1 MSEEANITE
10 NQTIV
15 DLSEL
20 SNLQFQTAWTPSSKF
35 DSASSKN
42 FKNKDGRKP
51 FKKSFNRDS
60 DGARKPRFEKNAQSS
75 GEKKFKKKP
84 FNKKFAKHSDKK
96 RTNAPFS
103 FSMDVQIFP
112 EDAPFAKLSEIIK
125 SSKRTYQLFDIA
137 QLILEK
143 RERMVI
149 LAKNLPDS
157 DNIVKPLFCAQPINI
172 PFEDEQSA
180 KNAALN
186 YYFDEMFVAEQIKA
200 EPPKGSFTVVNKCSL
215 TGDFLGAPNWHK
227 YNENVR
233 EYHKNK
239 FPKMS
244 FEAFSQTIES
254 AKGDENINAWLEQM
268 KIRTI
273 YKLKNLPEG
282 EQSPVFETSDAAKTY
297 IAQTKE
303 GELVKVY
310 EQVRMNA
317 SNIEKMPFGRIRRNF
332 EETIKKEKRFPIAT
346 ANNMRGK
353 LRRCGFAVYKRG
365 SKGYAFVSLIKRKFL
380 YEGDMLADAPQ
391 KIFDFLLMN
400 PAIKISEAPYKFLRI
415 DLPEIK
421 QPEQSSSTEVNQT
434 EQNDVAPVEIS
445 EEQKQL
451 LTTFLSE
458 LNWLISEGY
467 VVEYSDSTLQ
477 ANPYLP
483 RPKDKTQEVAPINDE
498 PVAEPSKPAT
508 EDDEPTVAEQASEEA
523 EDAQEDQEESSPQ
536 ETAEDS
542 SVKE

>member
-157 DNIVKPLFCAQPINI
+157 DNIVKPLFCAQPMNI

-186 YYFDEMFVAEQIKA
+186 YYFDEMFVAEQIEA

-254 AKGDENINAWLEQM
+254 AKGEENINAWLEQM
-268 KIRTI
+268 KTRTI

-282 EQSPVFETSDAAKTY
+282 EESPVFETSDAAKTY

-400 PAIKISEAPYKFLRI
+400 PAIKISEAPYKFLGI

-483 RPKDKTQEVAPINDE
+483 KPKDKTQEVAPINDE

-508 EDDEPTVAEQASEEA
+508 EDDEPAVAEQASEEA
-523 EDAQEDQEESSPQ
+523 EDAQEEQEESSLQ